1 MAEAFS
7 TAAAASLLAAA
18 WRSGNQL
25 DELPAAMRPRT
36 LSEGYAVQDD
46 LLARLGESSAGW
58 KLGLGSP
65 QAMRKAGIERPLAGR
80 ILKSH
85 LHRSGDIVQLPNRAA
100 VTIEFEIALTLARDI
115 LPGDVPIA
123 PEDAVS
129 AAHAA
134 FELVLSRY
142 VDRRAVGW
150 PSFVADNSGF
160 EASVIGGAVDPGRIG
175 DIIGS
180 VSVSADGEVRAGGLT
195 GEELTDPFSSLAGLM
210 AHARERGLILRKG
223 EIVSAGALARPFDI
237 AGEATIVA
245 RYLEAELRVQVRL
258 P

>member
-1 MAEAFS
+1 MTEGFS
-7 TAAAASLLAAA
+7 TGPAASLLATA
-18 WRSGNQL
+18 WCSGKQL
-25 DELPAAMRPRT
+25 SELPAEMRPRT

-46 LLARLGESSAGW
+46 LIARLGERSVGW

-65 QAMRKAGIERPLAGR
+65 QAMRRAGIERPLAGR
-80 ILKSH
+80 ILRSH
-85 LHRSGDIVQLPNRAA
+85 LHRSGDIVLLPNRAP
-100 VTIEFEIALTLARDI
+100 VTIEFEIALILARDI

-123 PEDAVS
+123 PEDAFSEV
-129 AAHAA
+129 HAA

-160 EASVIGGAVDPGRIG
+160 EASVVGRTIDPGRIA
-175 DIIGS
+175 DIVSS
-180 VSVSADGEVRAGGLT
+180 VSVSVDDEVRAGGLT

-210 AHARERGLILRKG
+210 AHARERSLTLRKG
-223 EIVSAGALARPFDI
+223 EIVLAGAIARPFDI
-237 AGEATIVA
+237 AGEASIVA
-245 RYLEAELRVQVRL
+245 RYLEAELRVQIRL

>member
-7 TAAAASLLAAA
+7 TGPAATLLATA

-25 DELPAAMRPRT
+25 NELPAEMRPRT

-46 LLARLGESSAGW
+46 LIARLGERAVGW

-80 ILKSH
+80 ILRSH
-85 LHRSGDIVQLPNRAA
+85 LHRSGDIVQLPNRAP

-115 LPGDVPIA
+115 LPGGAPIA
-123 PEDAVS
+123 PEDAFS
-129 AAHAA
+129 TAHAA

-160 EASVIGGAVDPGRIG
+160 EASVVGDRIDPDRIG
-175 DIIGS
+175 DIVSS

-210 AHARERGLILRKG
+210 AHARERGLTLRKG
-223 EIVSAGALARPFDI
+223 DIVLAGAVARPFDI
-237 AGEATIVA
+237 ARKATVVA
-245 RYLEAELRVQVRL
+245 RYLESELRVQIRL

>member
-1 MAEAFS
+1 MAEAYS
-7 TAAAASLLAAA
+7 TGPAASLLAAA
-18 WRSGNQL
+18 WRGGKQL
-25 DELPAAMRPRT
+25 NELPAEIRPRT

-46 LLARLGESSAGW
+46 LIAKLGEKSVGW

-65 QAMRKAGIERPLAGR
+65 QAMRMAGIDRPVVGR

-85 LHRSGDIVQLPNRAA
+85 LHRSGDVVQLPNRAP

-123 PEDAVS
+123 PEDAFS
-129 AAHAA
+129 TAHAA

-142 VDRRAVGW
+142 VDRRAVGR

-160 EASVIGGAVDPGRIG
+160 EASVVGCTIDPGRIG
-175 DIIGS
+175 AIVSS
-180 VSVSADGEVRAGGLT
+180 VSVSADSEVRAGGLT
-195 GEELTDPFSSLAGLM
+195 GEELTDPFSALAGLM
-210 AHARERGLILRKG
+210 AHARERGLTLRKG
-223 EIVSAGALARPFDI
+223 EIVSAGAVARPFDI
-237 AGEATIVA
+237 AKDATIVA
-245 RYLEAELRVQVRL
+245 RYLESELRMQIRL